1 MEKTSLI
8 GGAVAVVIIGFFFW
22 LSSLIVIEIDSQS
35 TPLTPVTETTAPV
48 GKIDPRVACE
58 SALVYTTFENGEQA
72 DAFVAECIDGKY
84 PEVINRYIESM
95 ELDGATI

>member
-8 GGAVAVVIIGFFFW
+8 GGAVAVVIVGFFFW

-35 TPLTPVTETTAPV
+35 APLTPVTEITAPT

-58 SALVYTTFENGEQA
+58 SALMYTTFETGEQA
-72 DAFVAECIDGKY
+72 DVFVAECIDGKY
-84 PEVINRYIESM
+84 PEVINRYVESL
-95 ELDGATI
+95 EQSGAAI

>member
-35 TPLTPVTETTAPV
+35 TPLTPVIETTTPT
-48 GKIDPRVACE
+48 GKMDPRVACE
-58 SALVYTTFENGEQA
+58 SALIYTTFETGEQA
-72 DAFVAECIDGKY
+72 DMFVAECVEGKY
-84 PEVINRYIESM
+84 PEVINRYIETL